1 MSSHFGLGH
10 AHGDGTQHRHDG
22 HAHDK
27 RPHSE
32 HPHDKRPHADHPHDH
47 HPHGHHD
54 FRNQN
59 RNKLWIVLLLTL
71 SYMGAEVVAGLFT
84 GSLALLAD
92 AGHMFSDAAG
102 IGLALIAV
110 WFSGRP
116 PSLSRSYGY
125 YRTEILAS
133 MANAAM
139 LLAISLWVLYSA
151 AHRLWEPTEVVTGPM
166 IWVALGGLVING
178 ICVKVLHG
186 SADHSLNMKGAY
198 LEVVSDMI
206 GSAGVLIA
214 ALIIKFTGW
223 FWVDAVVSVG
233 IGLMILPRTWQLLSE
248 SVNVLMEGTPSRIN
262 LGHLKGELKS
272 VAGVVDVHDLHVWT
286 ITSGLDS
293 LSAHIRVDN
302 SVSST
307 AVLESIHEL
316 LVHKF
321 SIQHS
326 TVQLEA
332 VDCKRD
338 CPCEPVKKCASKH

>member
-1 MSSHFGLGH
+1 MSSHKGH
-10 AHGDGTQHRHDG
+10 GHSPGDGHG
-22 HAHDK
+22 HKHAG
-27 RPHSE
+27 
-32 HPHDKRPHADHPHDH
+32 HPHGDHPHAH
-47 HPHGHHD
+47 RPHHD

-59 RNKLWIVLLLTL
+59 RTKLWIVLLLTL
-71 SYMGAEVVAGLFT
+71 SFMGAEVVAGLFT

-102 IGLALIAV
+102 LGLALIAV
-110 WFSGRP
+110 WFSGKP

-139 LLAISLWVLYSA
+139 LLVISLGVLYSA
-151 AHRLWEPTEVVTGPM
+151 GMRLLQPTEVVSGPM
-166 IWVALGGLVING
+166 IWVALAGLVINAF
-178 ICVKVLHG
+178 CAKVLHS

-206 GSAGVLIA
+206 ASAGVLIA

-223 FWVDAVVSVG
+223 FWVDAVVSAA
-233 IGLMILPRTWQLLSE
+233 IGLMILPRTWQLLSD
-248 SVNVLMEGTPSRIN
+248 SVHVLMEGTPSRID
-262 LGHLKGELKS
+262 LDDLKAELKS

-307 AVLESIHEL
+307 AVLEAIHEL
-316 LVHKF
+316 LAHKF
-321 SIQHS
+321 TIQHS
-326 TVQLEA
+326 TVQLES
-332 VDCKRD
+332 VDCQRD
-338 CPCEPVKKCASKH
+338 CPCAPAKKCP

>member
-1 MSSHFGLGH
+1 MSSHKGH
-10 AHGDGTQHRHDG
+10 NHSPGDG
-22 HAHDK
+22 HAH
-27 RPHSE
+27 H
-32 HPHDKRPHADHPHDH
+32 HADHKHAHRP
-47 HPHGHHD
+47 HHD

-59 RNKLWIVLLLTL
+59 RTKLWIVLLLTL
-71 SYMGAEVVAGLFT
+71 SFMGAEVVAGLVT

-102 IGLALIAV
+102 LGLALIAV

-133 MANAAM
+133 MANASM
-139 LLAISLWVLYSA
+139 LLVLSLWVLYSA
-151 AHRLWEPTEVVTGPM
+151 GMRLFEPIEVVAGPM
-166 IWVALGGLVING
+166 IWVALAGLVINAV
-178 ICVKVLHG
+178 CAKVLHS

-198 LEVVSDMI
+198 LEVVSDMFA
-206 GSAGVLIA
+206 SAGVLVA

-223 FWVDAVVSVG
+223 FWVDAVVSAA

-248 SVNVLMEGTPSRIN
+248 SVNVLMEGTPSRID
-262 LGHLKGELKS
+262 LGQLKEELKS

-307 AVLESIHEL
+307 AVLEAIHEL
-316 LVHKF
+316 LEHKF

-326 TVQLEA
+326 TVQLES

-338 CPCEPVKKCASKH
+338 CPCAPAKRCP

>member
-1 MSSHFGLGH
+1 MSSHKGHGH
-10 AHGDGTQHRHDG
+10 APGDGHD
-22 HAHDK
+22 
-27 RPHSE
+27 
-32 HPHDKRPHADHPHDH
+32 HPPADHPHAH
-47 HPHGHHD
+47 HPHAHHD

-59 RNKLWIVLLLTL
+59 RNKLWLVLLLTL
-71 SYMGAEVVAGLFT
+71 SFMGAEVAAGLFT

-102 IGLALIAV
+102 LGLALIAV

-116 PSLSRSYGY
+116 PSLARSFGY

-139 LLAISLWVLYSA
+139 LIAISLWVLYSA
-151 AHRLWEPTEVVTGPM
+151 AVRLWQPTEVLTGPM
-166 IWVALGGLVING
+166 IWVALAGLVVNG
-178 ICVKVLHG
+178 LCVKVLHG

-206 GSAGVLIA
+206 GSAGVLVA
-214 ALIIKFTGW
+214 AFIIKFTGW
-223 FWVDAVVSVG
+223 FWVDAVVSAG

-262 LGHLKGELKS
+262 LGQLKGELKS

-302 SVSST
+302 TVSST
-307 AVLESIHEL
+307 TVLEQIHEL
-316 LVHKF
+316 LEHKF

-326 TVQLEA
+326 TVQLES
-332 VDCKRD
+332 VDCQRD
-338 CPCEPVKKCASKH
+338 CPCEPVKKCASGH

>member
-1 MSSHFGLGH
+1 MSSHKGHGHSPGDGHGHKHGDHKH
-10 AHGDGTQHRHDG
+10 AH
-22 HAHDK
+22 
-27 RPHSE
+27 RP
-32 HPHDKRPHADHPHDH
+32 
-47 HPHGHHD
+47 HHD

-59 RNKLWIVLLLTL
+59 RTKLWIVLLLTL
-71 SYMGAEVVAGLFT
+71 SFMGAEVVAGLYT

-110 WFSGRP
+110 WFSGKP

-133 MANAAM
+133 MANASM
-139 LLAISLWVLYSA
+139 LLVISLWVLYSA
-151 AHRLWEPTEVVTGPM
+151 GVRLFDPTEVVSGPM
-166 IWVALGGLVING
+166 IWVALAGLVINAF
-178 ICVKVLHG
+178 CAKVLHS
-186 SADHSLNMKGAY
+186 SAEHNLNMKGAY

-206 GSAGVLIA
+206 ASAGVLVA

-223 FWVDAVVSVG
+223 FWVDAVVSAA

-248 SVNVLMEGTPSRIN
+248 SVNVLMEGTPSRID
-262 LGHLKGELKS
+262 LGQLKDELKS

-307 AVLESIHEL
+307 AVLEAIHEL
-316 LVHKF
+316 LEHKF

-326 TVQLEA
+326 TVQLES

-338 CPCEPVKKCASKH
+338 CPCAPAKQCS

>member
-1 MSSHFGLGH
+1 MSSHKGHNHSPGDGHGYRHAGH
-10 AHGDGTQHRHDG
+10 A
-22 HAHDK
+22 
-27 RPHSE
+27 
-32 HPHDKRPHADHPHDH
+32 HADHPHAH
-47 HPHGHHD
+47 RPHHD

-71 SYMGAEVVAGLFT
+71 SFMGAEVVAGLLT

-110 WFSGRP
+110 WFSGKP

-133 MANAAM
+133 MANASM
-139 LLAISLWVLYSA
+139 LMVISLWVLYSA
-151 AHRLWEPTEVVTGPM
+151 GMRFLQPTEVVAGPM
-166 IWVALGGLVING
+166 IWVALAGLVINAV
-178 ICVKVLHG
+178 CAKVLHS

-206 GSAGVLIA
+206 ASAGVLVA
-214 ALIIKFTGW
+214 ALIIKLTGW
-223 FWVDAVVSVG
+223 FWVDAVVSAA

-262 LGHLKGELKS
+262 LGQLKSELKL

-293 LSAHIRVDN
+293 LSAHVRVDN

-307 AVLESIHEL
+307 AVLEAIHEL
-316 LVHKF
+316 LAHKF

-326 TVQLEA
+326 TVQLES
-332 VDCKRD
+332 VDCQHD
-338 CPCEPVKKCASKH
+338 CPCAPAKKCP

>member
-1 MSSHFGLGH
+1 MSSHKGHGH
-10 AHGDGTQHRHDG
+10 AHGD
-22 HAHDK
+22 
-27 RPHSE
+27 HS
-32 HPHDKRPHADHPHDH
+32 HGDHPHAH
-47 HPHGHHD
+47 RPHHD

-59 RNKLWIVLLLTL
+59 RTKLWIVLLLTL
-71 SYMGAEVVAGLFT
+71 SFMGAEVVAGLFT

-102 IGLALIAV
+102 LGLALIAV
-110 WFSGRP
+110 WFSGKP

-139 LLAISLWVLYSA
+139 LLVISLGVLYSA
-151 AHRLWEPTEVVTGPM
+151 GMRLLQPTEVVSGPM
-166 IWVALGGLVING
+166 IWVALAGLVINAF
-178 ICVKVLHG
+178 CAKVLHS

-206 GSAGVLIA
+206 ASAGVLIA

-223 FWVDAVVSVG
+223 FWVDAVVSAA
-233 IGLMILPRTWQLLSE
+233 IGLMILPRTWQLLSD
-248 SVNVLMEGTPSRIN
+248 SVHVLMEGTHSRID
-262 LGHLKGELKS
+262 LDDLKAELKS

-307 AVLESIHEL
+307 AVLEAIHEL
-316 LVHKF
+316 LAHKF
-321 SIQHS
+321 SIKHS
-326 TVQLEA
+326 TVQLES
-332 VDCKRD
+332 VDCQHD
-338 CPCEPVKKCASKH
+338 CPCAPAKKCP